1 MLVANILQRGIGF
14 ARNLAICH
22 FLSQQQLGMWALA
35 SSFFVMGAPLAVLGL
50 PGTFGRFAET
60 YRSAGQLKQFV
71 SILMT
76 VSLCGLLAMSLC
88 MMAMPVASGSLIFGA
103 PQDCLTMLSL
113 CIAVASIAL
122 FNAGTEL
129 MNGLRRSKIVSSMH
143 TVNSLALTVIGL
155 AALLVWP
162 DWRAMVFAFSASAL
176 IGLIPSLSVFRDRS
190 YWATTSTVDFSQTSM
205 WSRIAPYAANIWF
218 FNAITNTFDI
228 VDRQMLLHWGSATQT
243 SEVGQSLIGQLH
255 SGKLLPALLASVS
268 LMFSGI
274 LLPYL
279 VRDWESNRR
288 DRVVQFLRSSIS
300 VGTLFFVG
308 ASIGSMIVAPTLF
321 QWLFDN
327 KYSDGL
333 GVMPLALIAV
343 CWMAVALNLHNYFW
357 CSERGR
363 VLALIALGSL
373 AVNIIA
379 NALLIP
385 SLGLRGALTGTMLAT
400 GFDLCAT
407 IVVMRSLGAD
417 MRRGS
422 FMILL
427 LPLTLAVG
435 VLPAALA
442 WSAVVIVCSRTD
454 WVLSADE
461 KRLLDSVFLPI
472 LHKAGVRLQ
481 SIWQTI

>member
-1 MLVANILQRGIGF
+1 
-14 ARNLAICH
+14 
-22 FLSQQQLGMWALA
+22 
-35 SSFFVMGAPLAVLGL
+35 
-50 PGTFGRFAET
+50 
-60 YRSAGQLKQFV
+60 
-71 SILMT
+71 
-76 VSLCGLLAMSLC
+76 
-88 MMAMPVASGSLIFGA
+88 
-103 PQDCLTMLSL
+103 
-113 CIAVASIAL
+113 
-122 FNAGTEL
+122 
-129 MNGLRRSKIVSSMH
+129 
-143 TVNSLALTVIGL
+143 
-155 AALLVWP
+155 
-162 DWRAMVFAFSASAL
+162 
-176 IGLIPSLSVFRDRS
+176 
-190 YWATTSTVDFSQTSM
+190 
-205 WSRIAPYAANIWF
+205 
-218 FNAITNTFDI
+218 
-228 VDRQMLLHWGSATQT
+228 
-243 SEVGQSLIGQLH
+243 
-255 SGKLLPALLASVS
+255 
-268 LMFSGI
+268 
-274 LLPYL
+274 
-279 VRDWESNRR
+279 
-288 DRVVQFLRSSIS
+288 
-300 VGTLFFVG
+300 
-308 ASIGSMIVAPTLF
+308 
-321 QWLFDN
+321 
-327 KYSDGL
+327 
-333 GVMPLALIAV
+333 MPLALIAV